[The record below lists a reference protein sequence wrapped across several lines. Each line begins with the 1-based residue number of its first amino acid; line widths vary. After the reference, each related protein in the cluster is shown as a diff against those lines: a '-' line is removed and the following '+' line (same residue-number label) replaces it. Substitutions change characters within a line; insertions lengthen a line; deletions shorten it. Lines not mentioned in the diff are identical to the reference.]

1 MRRCFGDS
9 RSRPHSLKDG
19 YQLFLKP
26 AVMLLL
32 VVPCAVSPIMP
43 ETMTLSRSFCSAPT
57 RRSHLSSPVDRVWPA
72 VRLVPVLPIESLAD
86 CTVSKL
92 RLVWPAAPGRGTTPC
107 WVML

>member
-9 RSRPHSLKDG
+9 RARQQSVKDG

-43 ETMTLSRSFCSAPT
+43 DSVTLSRSFCSAPT
-57 RRSHLSSPVDRVWPA
+57 LRSHLSSPVDRVWPA
-72 VRLVPVLPIESLAD
+72 IRLVPVLPIESLAD
-86 CTVSKL
+86 CSVSKL
-92 RLVWPAAPGRGTTPC
+92 RFVRGAA
-107 WVML
+107 